1 MPDPIDGGS
10 IYKVL
15 WFVNKK
21 TQYGVNMGPYVLGL
35 VTIDDPAKA
44 ANIARILV
52 EKKLAACV
60 NIIPEIQSIY
70 SWKGEICSEKE
81 RLLIIKTRRDLFKEL
96 QLTVKDLHPYEVPEI
111 IAVDI
116 QHGLPEYLQ
125 WINDSTLP
133 TP

>member
-1 MPDPIDGGS
+1 
-10 IYKVL
+10 L

-21 TQYGVNMGPYVLGL
+21 AQYGVNMGSYIVCL

-52 EKKLAACV
+52 EKHLAACV

-70 SWKGEICSEKE
+70 SWKGQIFDEKE
-81 RLLIIKTRRDLFKEL
+81 WLMIIKTRRALFNEL
-96 QLTVKDLHPYEVPEI
+96 QAAVKGLHPYEVPEI

-116 QHGLPEYLQ
+116 EHGLPEYLQ
-125 WINDSTLP
+125 WINDSTVP

>member
-1 MPDPIDGGS
+1 
-10 IYKVL
+10 L

-21 TQYGVNMGPYVLGL
+21 AQYGVNMGPYIVCL

-44 ANIARILV
+44 AKIAQILV

-70 SWKGEICSEKE
+70 SWKGQICNEKE
-81 RLLIIKTRRDLFKEL
+81 RLMIIKTRGDLFHEL
-96 QLTVKDLHPYEVPEI
+96 QTTVKGLHPYEVPEI
-111 IAVDI
+111 IALDI
-116 QHGLPEYLQ
+116 KDGLPEYIQ
-125 WINDSTLP
+125 WINDSTIP

>member
-1 MPDPIDGGS
+1 
-10 IYKVL
+10 L

-21 TQYGVNMGPYVLGL
+21 AQYGVNMGPYIVCL

-52 EKKLAACV
+52 EKHLAACV

-70 SWKGEICSEKE
+70 SWKGQICDEKE
-81 RLLIIKTRRDLFKEL
+81 RLMIIKTRRTLFNEL
-96 QLTVKDLHPYEVPEI
+96 QAAVKELHPYEVPEI

-125 WINDSTLP
+125 WINDSTVP

>member
-1 MPDPIDGGS
+1 
-10 IYKVL
+10 
-15 WFVNKK
+15 
-21 TQYGVNMGPYVLGL
+21 MGPYIVCL

-52 EKKLAACV
+52 EKHLAACV

-70 SWKGEICSEKE
+70 SWKGQICAEKE
-81 RLLIIKTRRDLFKEL
+81 VLMIIKTRSTLFNEL
-96 QLTVKDLHPYEVPEI
+96 QAAVKGLHPYEVPEI

-116 QHGLPEYLQ
+116 EPGLPEYLQ
-125 WINDSTLP
+125 WINDSTVP

>member
-1 MPDPIDGGS
+1 MGS
-10 IYKVL
+10 YIVC
-15 WFVNKK
+15 
-21 TQYGVNMGPYVLGL
+21 L

-44 ANIARILV
+44 AKIARILV

-70 SWKGEICSEKE
+70 SWKGQICDEKE
-81 RLLIIKTRRDLFKEL
+81 RLMIVKTRRALFDKL
-96 QLTVKDLHPYEVPEI
+96 QAEVKGLHPYQVPEI
-111 IAVDI
+111 IAIDI
-116 QHGLPEYLQ
+116 EKGLPEYLQ